1 LPSRFETVELKLTEP
16 VDIKIIVAH
25 MSASVGQEKAQTFVA
40 ACLTEL
46 QLPAVGILDAS
57 SADRLLTRM
66 GTEPG
71 LVGIAA
77 RVTKQMVRL
86 KRAPSLPT
94 S

>member
-40 ACLTEL
+40 ACLVEL
-46 QLPAVGILDAS
+46 KLPATGVLDPTA
-57 SADRLLTRM
+57 ADRLLTRM

-71 LVGIAA
+71 LIGIAA

-86 KRAPSLPT
+86 KRAPSHPT
-94 S
+94 T